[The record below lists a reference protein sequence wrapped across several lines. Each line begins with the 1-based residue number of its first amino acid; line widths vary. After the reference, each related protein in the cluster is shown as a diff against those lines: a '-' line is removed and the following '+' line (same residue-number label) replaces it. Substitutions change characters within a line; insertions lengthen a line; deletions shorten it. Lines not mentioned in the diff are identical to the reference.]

1 MPNQPSDILPTVIGI
16 INGMIDDL
24 ELDVDGPVDADT
36 ALIADLG
43 FASVDFIH
51 LIVEIETSFGQKMG
65 FHDLIM
71 PDGKY
76 VDDLKVGT
84 VVEFV
89 AKRLSGAADP
99 AEELQESYSPKPDCV
114 QSPLTQ
120 PEIETFLAQVR
131 SVQQKSFVPAP
142 HPKKRA
148 VFVFSSPRSGSTL
161 LRILLAGNPALFA
174 PPELHLLGFSTMAQR
189 LAALNNSSN
198 DHLLSGT
205 VRALMQLRSCTVEE
219 AEAFST
225 ACEACEMPV
234 AEFYGEL
241 QKLLGDRLLV
251 DKTPTYAYN
260 ADVLHRAE
268 TDFDSPLFIHLVRH
282 PCGTIQSFQDA
293 KFEQLFPFLRD
304 SGMSSRHLAELT
316 WLICNKNIAEFAETI
331 APERVLRV
339 QYENLVR
346 HPEPTLRGICEFL
359 KVPFDV
365 GMLNPYTDQG
375 QRMTDGLN
383 SAGEYSGD
391 LKFHLHSRIEPDA
404 ADRWRKFTSDASLSE
419 EARSLAAR
427 LGY

>member
-1 MPNQPSDILPTVIGI
+1 MPNQPSKLLPTIIEI
-16 INGMIDDL
+16 INGMIEDL

-36 ALIADLG
+36 ALITDLG

-76 VDDLKVGT
+76 VDDLKIGAI
-84 VVEFV
+84 VEFV
-89 AKRLSGAADP
+89 AKRLAGTSDP
-99 AEELQESYSPKPDCV
+99 TAGLQESYSPTPDSV
-114 QSPLTQ
+114 QTPLTQ
-120 PEIETFLAQVR
+120 PEIATFLAQVT
-131 SVQQKSFVPAP
+131 SGQPHSFAPAP
-142 HPKKRA
+142 HPNKRA

-161 LRILLAGNPALFA
+161 FRILLAGNPALFA
-174 PPELHLLGFSTMAQR
+174 PPELHLLGFSTMSQR
-189 LAALNNSSN
+189 LAGLNNPAN

-205 VRALMQLRSCTVEE
+205 VRALMQLRSCTLEE
-219 AEAFST
+219 AETFSK
-225 ACEACEMPV
+225 ACEDQEMTV
-234 AEFYGEL
+234 SDFYGEL
-241 QKLLGDRLLV
+241 QKSLGDRLLV

-260 ADVLHRAE
+260 ADVLRRAE
-268 TDFDSPLFIHLVRH
+268 TDFEQPLFIHLVRH

-304 SGMSSRHLAELT
+304 SGMSSRQLAELT
-316 WLICNKNIAEFAETI
+316 WLVCNKNIAEFAETI
-331 APERVLRV
+331 EPERVLRV

-346 HPEPTLRGICEFL
+346 HPDETLRRICDFL

-365 GMLNPYTDQG
+365 GMLNPYTDQE

-419 EARSLAAR
+419 ETRALAAR
-427 LGY
+427 FGY